1 MRNVYKLVLFFL
13 LLTPVAFGQQIKGYI
28 YDASNKEPLAGVNVY
43 YKDKGSMKG
52 TISDQNGAYELDL
65 QKGYLSLTY
74 SYLGYETQ
82 TVAISAESGKT
93 YTQNINMDVQ
103 SNLMDEVV
111 VSAGRYEQKLS
122 DITVSMEL
130 LKAADIGRQAPTDL
144 TSVLT
149 TLPGVDVTDR
159 QPSIRGGSGWTYGVG
174 SRCMI
179 LVDGM
184 SVLSPGSNEINW
196 NIVPVEQIEQVEVLK
211 GASSVLYG
219 SSAING
225 LINVRTKRPG
235 VKPVTNISAYT
246 GIYGNPSNS
255 SYKWWEKDY
264 WKNHSYPSK
273 PFLRKNL
280 FSKVDNPIYNGI
292 DISHSRRIG
301 NVDISAGLNAFSDE
315 SYREGNYTERFRI
328 GGNLTYHDPRVQGLN
343 YGINANYLSNDY
355 AGFFLWRSPEEAYQ
369 QSPLANMGRQGTSFY
384 IDPFLNYTNSEKG
397 TTHRFKSRI
406 YRRADRIISNTT
418 DKSIFDIADN
428 MGFDYNSIPD
438 IISMGQ
444 NWKTELLP
452 RFMPYLGQ
460 IMSGNLTGAA
470 NEVGKLG
477 NQFFPNAKPADYMDL
492 ISWVMGRT
500 PIPTNK
506 DEIVPWLTDA
516 LGNPKKELVEPDR
529 IMSYFLDYQYSKQ
542 FAHSQLSAGGTY
554 ERVHVD
560 SKVTGT
566 HVSDNAAMYLQY
578 DHKLFDRLNISAGMR
593 LEYYRV
599 DDHYKEA
606 ETKILGVKMPFKP
619 VFRGGLNY
627 QLADYSF
634 IRASFGQGYRYPSI
648 IEKFVLKDIG
658 GVGAFPNANLKAEQ
672 GFNAELGIK
681 QGYKLGNLKGFL
693 DVAGFYTQYKD
704 MIEFQIGLFNSQ
716 TFDYVTNLMDVIS
729 MITDGQMPGI
739 GAQFTN
745 VGKARIY
752 GVDISTSGMYDFNPD
767 TKLTYNLGYV
777 YTEPIDVDADERNK
791 AEEKN
796 KDLLAMKSKSNNSK
810 YLKYRQK
817 HSVKGVFDL
826 EWKRWNLGTNLTWKS
841 KTLAV
846 DYFLVDER
854 VGKPHDKDLMDYVR
868 GLMFG
873 DLHNYWMDNNTG
885 YFAMDLR
892 VGMKITKN
900 LRFQGMINNLLNTEY
915 SIRPMDVSAP
925 RTFVLQLNANF

>member
-1 MRNVYKLVLFFL
+1 MRDLYKLVLLL
-13 LLTPVAFGQQIKGYI
+13 LLTTQVAFGQQIKGHI
-28 YDASNKEPLAGVNVY
+28 YDAANKEPLPGVNVY
-43 YKDKGSMKG
+43 YKDKGGMKG
-52 TISDQNGAYELDL
+52 TISDQNGSYDLDI
-65 QKGYLSLTY
+65 KEGHLSVVF
-74 SYLGYETQ
+74 SYLGYETETYSL
-82 TVAISAESGKT
+82 TVAPGQT
-93 YTQNINMDVQ
+93 YTQNMNLKVQ
-103 SNLMDEVV
+103 TNLMDEVV

-130 LKAADIGRQAPTDL
+130 LKATDISRQAPTDL

-174 SRCMI
+174 SRCLI

-196 NIVPVEQIEQVEVLK
+196 NIVPVEQIDQVEVLK

-225 LINVRTKRPG
+225 LINIRTKRPQA
-235 VKPVTNISAYT
+235 KPVTHISAYT

-255 SYKWWEKDY
+255 DYSWWGKDY
-264 WKNHSYPSK
+264 WKTHSYPSK
-273 PFLRKNL
+273 PFLRKNV
-280 FSKVDNPIYNGI
+280 FSKVANPIYNGI
-292 DISHSRRIG
+292 DVSHSRRIG
-301 NVDISAGLNAFSDE
+301 NLDVSAGLNAFSDE

-355 AGFFLWRSPEEAYQ
+355 AGFFLWRSPDEAYQ
-369 QSPLANMGRQGTSFY
+369 QSPLANMGREGTSFY

-438 IISMGQ
+438 IANLAQ

-452 RFMPYLGQ
+452 RFIPHLGQ
-460 IMSGNLTGAA
+460 ILNGNLTGAA
-470 NEVGKLG
+470 NEVNKLAG
-477 NQFFPNAKPADYMDL
+477 QFFPNAKPADYMDL

-500 PIPTNK
+500 PLPSGT

-516 LGNPKKELVEPDR
+516 LGNPKKELVKPDR
-529 IMSYFLDYQYSKQ
+529 IMSYFLDYQYSKK
-542 FAHSQLSAGGTY
+542 FEYSQLSAGGTY

-560 SKVTGT
+560 SNVTGT

-578 DHKLFDRLNISAGMR
+578 DHKFIDRLNVSVGMR

-606 ETKILGVKMPFKP
+606 ETKILGVKMPVKP

-672 GFNAELGIK
+672 GFNAELGFK
-681 QGYKLGNLKGFL
+681 QGYKLGNLKGFV

-704 MIEFQIGLFNSQ
+704 MIEFQIGLFNSK
-716 TFDYVTNLMDVIS
+716 TFDYVTNLMDVIT
-729 MITDGQMPGI
+729 MITAGQMPGI

-752 GVDISTSGMYDFNPD
+752 GVDLSTNGMYDFNPD
-767 TKLTYNLGYV
+767 TRLTYNLGYV
-777 YTEPIDVDADERNK
+777 YTEPIDVDADERNR
-791 AEEKN
+791 EEESN
-796 KDLLAMKSKSNNSK
+796 RDLLAMKSKSNNSK

-817 HSVKGVFDL
+817 HAVKGVFDL
-826 EWKRWNLGTNLTWKS
+826 EWKRWNIGTNMSWKS

-854 VGKPHDKDLMDYVR
+854 DGKSHQDLMDYVR

-873 DLHNYWMDNNTG
+873 NLHDYWMDKNTG

-915 SIRPMDVSAP
+915 STRPMDVCAP
-925 RTFVLQLNANF
+925 RTFVVQLNATF